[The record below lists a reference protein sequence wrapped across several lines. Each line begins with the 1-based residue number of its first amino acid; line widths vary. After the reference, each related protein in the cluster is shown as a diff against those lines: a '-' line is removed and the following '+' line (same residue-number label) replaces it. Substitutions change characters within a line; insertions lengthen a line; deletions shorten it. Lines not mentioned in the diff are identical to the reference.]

1 MQGRGGHPCVV
12 TFGAFGG
19 LKVMPIWMTM
29 VTQLDQFPRLA
40 HRHVLRA
47 DKAFTGTDSAET
59 MESLARVATV
69 KLGLIDSVALA
80 DDNFSSFNKVN

>member
-1 MQGRGGHPCVV
+1 METACPLFLSPSLSLLFVV
-12 TFGAFGG
+12 INHNFIIQNPLTLFS
-19 LKVMPIWMTM
+19 LMCP
-29 VTQLDQFPRLA
+29 
-40 HRHVLRA
+40 A